1 MFSFIGYHKEL
12 NDLIGEEVKDFSK
25 RLRESQV
32 LDGME
37 LELEGRK
44 EGRKDDNT
52 DNREVI

>member
-37 LELEGRK
+37 LE
-44 EGRKDDNT
+44 GRKDDNT

>member
-44 EGRKDDNT
+44 DDNT